1 MTHFSGQCKSGTKGL
16 HKMAGDRLKL
26 RRGCGEKRGKREKTL
41 TSLPLAA
48 LPSPSSSP
56 ALTPAPVL
64 ARRGPA
70 RFTASVDGPRDWA
83 GALSV
88 RFSWRALL
96 QGLR

>member
-26 RRGCGEKRGKREKTL
+26 RRGCGERENGREGESTYFPPPRSS
-41 TSLPLAA
+41 TPPLP
-48 LPSPSSSP
+48 PSP
-56 ALTPAPVL
+56 PAPVL